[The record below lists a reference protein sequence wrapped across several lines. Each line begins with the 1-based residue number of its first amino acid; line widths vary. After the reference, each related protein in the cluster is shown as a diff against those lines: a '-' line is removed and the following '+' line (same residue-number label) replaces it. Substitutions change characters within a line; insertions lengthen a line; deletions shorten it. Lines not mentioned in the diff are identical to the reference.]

1 MECSEEFEYPEVA
14 KKVHELVVDDENAYS
29 QNDVELQTQLTVLCD
44 FLHRTSDFKYF
55 GTKEARLRNSDARRL
70 VDSGSSN
77 FKVFERNKM
86 AKILLLAF
94 YLGGAT
100 LDKFKRVLVDEG
112 NRHVEFVWEAL
123 KKLLVFNF
131 AFKENYAEWLPK
143 NLEYLK
149 RGSLEILKALN
160 PKDFEHVRYSTVVS
174 LTSSKEQ
181 KTFNLNMM
189 AITER
194 MEIKKRNIL
203 EKAVIASHK
212 NYAVVSLKDF
222 REIVE
227 IAMNTDIAG

>member
-14 KKVHELVVDDENAYS
+14 KKVHELVESDENAYS

-55 GTKEARLRNSDARRL
+55 ATKEARNRNSDARRL
-70 VDSGSSN
+70 VESGSSN
-77 FKVFERNKM
+77 FKVFERIKM
-86 AKILLLAF
+86 SKILLLAF
-94 YLGGAT
+94 YLGGST

-112 NRHVEFVWEAL
+112 NKNLEFVKDSLA
-123 KKLLVFNF
+123 KLLAHDF

-143 NLEYLK
+143 NLEYLQ
-149 RGSLEILKALN
+149 RGSLEILKNLN

-174 LTSSKEQ
+174 LANPKEQ
-181 KTFNLNMM
+181 KTFDLNMM

-194 MEIKKRNIL
+194 MDRKKRNIL
-203 EKAVIASHK
+203 ERAVLASHETSSI
-212 NYAVVSLKDF
+212 VSLKVF
-222 REIVE
+222 REIVT

>member
-1 MECSEEFEYPEVA
+1 
-14 KKVHELVVDDENAYS
+14 
-29 QNDVELQTQLTVLCD
+29 
-44 FLHRTSDFKYF
+44 
-55 GTKEARLRNSDARRL
+55 
-70 VDSGSSN
+70 
-77 FKVFERNKM
+77 M

-94 YLGGAT
+94 YLGGPT
-100 LDKFKRVLVDEG
+100 LEKFKRVLVDEG
-112 NRHVEFVWEAL
+112 NRHVEFVWDAL

-174 LTSSKEQ
+174 LADPKEQ

-203 EKAVIASHK
+203 EKAVIASNK
-212 NYAVVSLKDF
+212 NDAVVSLKVF